1 MDEQMGSQDGLVVVD
16 RTDVIDVIIVGAG
29 AAGIGVGLVLQA
41 LGMDNFKLIERDQIG
56 ASFRRWPREMR
67 FISPSFNGNPF
78 GLMDLN
84 SIALQTSPA
93 FTLDAEHP
101 SGEQYAA
108 YLQGVAKH
116 WELPVETGI
125 ALNALTREGDEFRL
139 HTSTGT
145 LRSRF
150 VIWAGGEFQ
159 FPRTTPFPGA
169 DLCLHNSLIETW
181 TGMKGKE
188 FVVIGGYESAI
199 DAAINLAQLGK
210 HVRVLDGEGKWD
222 YDDPD
227 PSIALSPYTKGRLR
241 KALQTGLVELIK
253 DARVSRVE
261 KHGKR
266 WALQT
271 EAGDWIETNSQP
283 ILATG
288 FYSSAHQ
295 TPDLWEFRDDGMP
308 LLTGHDESTR
318 TPDLFLVGPSV
329 RQGTHIFCFIYKFR
343 QRFAVV
349 ANQIAQ
355 RLNIDTAPL
364 EDYRR
369 NNMFLDDLSCCGE
382 GCAKC

>member
-1 MDEQMGSQDGLVVVD
+1 MAEQAELQ
-16 RTDVIDVIIVGAG
+16 DVIIVGAG

-41 LGMDNFKLIERDQIG
+41 LGINNFKIIERDQIG

-93 FTLDAEHP
+93 YTLDAEHP
-101 SGEQYAA
+101 SGEQFAA
-108 YLQGVAKH
+108 YLQGVVKH
-116 WELPVETGI
+116 WELPIETGI
-125 ALNALTREGDEFRL
+125 ELKGITRETDEFRL
-139 HTSTGT
+139 DTSAGL

-159 FPRTTPFPGA
+159 YPKTKPFSGA

-181 TGMKGKE
+181 ADLKGKE
-188 FVVIGGYESAI
+188 FVVVGGYESAI
-199 DAAINLAQLGK
+199 DAAINLAKLGK
-210 HVRVLDGEGKWD
+210 KVRVLDGEGKWD

-227 PSIALSPYTKGRLR
+227 PSISLSPYTKGRLR
-241 KALQTGLVELIK
+241 TALQTGLVELVK

-261 KHGKR
+261 KNGKR
-266 WALQT
+266 WVIQT
-271 EAGDWIETNSQP
+271 EAGDWVETGTQP

-288 FYSSAHQ
+288 FRSSAHH

-308 LLTGHDESTR
+308 LLTEHDESTL
-318 TPDLFLVGPSV
+318 TPGLFLVGPSV
-329 RQGTHIFCFIYKFR
+329 RQGTHIFCYIYKFR

-349 ANQIAQ
+349 VNQIAQ
-355 RLNIDTAPL
+355 RLKVDVGPL
-364 EDYRR
+364 EEYRR

>member
-1 MDEQMGSQDGLVVVD
+1 MSEEMSE
-16 RTDVIDVIIVGAG
+16 IDQQGINEVIIVGAG

-41 LGMDNFKLIERDQIG
+41 LGIENFKIIERDQIG

-93 FTLDAEHP
+93 YTLDAEHP

-108 YLQGVAKH
+108 YLQGVAQH
-116 WELPVETGI
+116 WALPIETGVE
-125 ALNALTREGDEFRL
+125 LRALTQAGGEFQL
-139 HTSTGT
+139 QTNLGP

-150 VIWAGGEFQ
+150 VIWAAGEFQ
-159 FPRTTPFPGA
+159 YPKTKPFNGA
-169 DLCLHNSLIETW
+169 DLCIHNSQIETW
-181 TGMKGKE
+181 SALKGRE

-199 DAAINLAQLGK
+199 DAAVNLAKLGK
-210 HVRVLDGEGKWD
+210 KVRVLDGEGKWD

-227 PSIALSPYTKGRLR
+227 PSISLSPFTKGRLR
-241 KALQTGLVELIK
+241 AALQTGHIELIK

-261 KHGKR
+261 QHGKR

-271 EAGDWIETNSQP
+271 EAGDWVETPTQP

-288 FYSSAHQ
+288 FRSSAHF
-295 TPDLWEFRDDGMP
+295 TPDLWDFRADGMP
-308 LLTGHDESTR
+308 LLTEHDESTR
-318 TPDLFLVGPSV
+318 TPGLFLVGPSV
-329 RQGTHIFCFIYKFR
+329 RQGTHIFCYIYKFR

-355 RLNIDTAPL
+355 RLNVDTAPL
-364 EDYRR
+364 AEYRR
-369 NNMFLDDLSCCGE
+369 NNMYLDDLSCCGE

>member
-1 MDEQMGSQDGLVVVD
+1 MDKKD
-16 RTDVIDVIIVGAG
+16 DVLDVLIVGAG

-41 LGMDNFKLIERDQIG
+41 LNIQNVKINFKIIERDQIG

-93 FTLDAEHP
+93 YTLDTEHP

-108 YLQGVAKH
+108 YLQGVAKN
-116 WELPVETGI
+116 WELPIETGI
-125 ALNALTREGDEFRL
+125 ELTSMTREADEFRL
-139 HTSTGT
+139 QTSAGSLGSRGH

-150 VIWAGGEFQ
+150 VIWAAGEFQ
-159 FPRTTPFPGA
+159 YPKTQPFTGA
-169 DLCLHNSLIETW
+169 DLCLHNSLVESW
-181 TGMKGKE
+181 ANLKGKE
-188 FVVIGGYESAI
+188 FVVVGGYESAI
-199 DAAINLAQLGK
+199 DAAIHLARLGK
-210 HVRVLDGEGKWD
+210 KVRVLDDEGKWD

-241 KALQTGLVELIK
+241 TALQTGLVELIK

-261 KHGKR
+261 KNAKR
-266 WALQT
+266 WAIQT
-271 EAGDWIETNSQP
+271 EAGDWIETGSQP

-288 FYSSAHQ
+288 FHSSAHH

-308 LLTGHDESTR
+308 LLTEHDESTR
-318 TPDLFLVGPSV
+318 VPGLFLVGPSV
-329 RQGTHIFCFIYKFR
+329 RQGTHIFCYIYKFR

-349 ANQIAQ
+349 VNQIAQ
-355 RLNIDTAPL
+355 RLHVDVAPL
-364 EDYRR
+364 EEYRR